1 MLELGKIQ
9 SLEMVNEAAPG
20 VYLAVPGTI
29 DGQKVLLPKR
39 QVPEGLK
46 KGDLIDVFLYKDS
59 EDRLIA
65 TTTFPLLT
73 LGETALLKV
82 AEATPIGAFL
92 DWGLAKDL
100 LLPFKEQTSQV
111 KAGDMVVAALYIDKS
126 SRLCSTMKVY
136 DYLST
141 DSPYHKDDKI
151 TGTVYE
157 FSEDF
162 GAYVAVDNKY
172 SGMIPIREIFS
183 PVRPGDVIEARVAA
197 VKPDGK
203 LDLSLRQK
211 TFVQMGQDA
220 DIIHR
225 QLENAGGFLPYHD
238 KSDAEDIKREFK
250 LSKNAFKR
258 AIGHL
263 LKDGRIE
270 ITSSGIKIK
279 ER

>member
-20 VYLAVPGTI
+20 VYLTEPGSI

-82 AEATPIGAFL
+82 VEATPIGAFL

-141 DSPYHKDDKI
+141 DSPYHKDDKV

-211 TFVQMGQDA
+211 TFIQMGQDA
-220 DIIHR
+220 EIIYR
-225 QLENAGGFLPYHD
+225 QLEHAGGFLPYHD

-279 ER
+279 GK